1 MRLSPRSNTLYAC
14 TPQDPARILYLCN
27 TASPL
32 DATTSIPPHLSQRMS
47 KTTTTSFFSWRG
59 AFQIAL
65 AVAAFFMVDPYIR
78 KLLSFVQEHCIAELS
93 PCGFGA
99 FICLLVVCCFCLLF
113 GRYKNTY
120 IPVQLRCGLLLLAA
134 AYLYYRYYGVSS
146 CYDFWKISFCGWKM
160 PLVAWTDLL
169 LLPIAFC
176 LLRAR
181 KKNDISVSREE
192 VAPEQMGVQPIEMD
206 RAIEL
211 DAEDRLDFRGMIK
224 GLFADLSSLDLRE
237 ESLTMGIV
245 AQWGQGKSSFI
256 NLLMKK
262 AGDHGDVV
270 VRFTP
275 RASKSV
281 HHIQDDFFDLF
292 ATGLSKYYMG
302 FGFLLG
308 RYTKHLGLLGQYEW
322 TRPLESVLTLL
333 LPEKNVEAINE
344 AIASIEKRVYVAIDD
359 LDRLTGEEI
368 IEVLKLIDRNASFH
382 NVVFVMA
389 YDKAYINNV
398 LRQYL
403 DHGLDH
409 SFIDKYVTWEVMLPD
424 QREYLKDFMLL
435 SLKSRLP
442 EEFPSIR
449 KSWRV
454 YDVDLIV
461 EHLGSI
467 RHLKRYVNLLVL
479 QYKGIQDRVDPMDFL
494 LLSLLR
500 YKYIAVYHRLLEVE
514 GWLVLA
520 GANSD
525 GDPFYL
531 MDLNR
536 VTRDFE
542 VNGWDGKAQEILC
555 RLFGSLSDFS
565 RIDPNFPL
573 PNAIAFAY
581 AFPDYFRYID
591 RQEEGNSLRQ
601 ELKYEGAV
609 HDE

>member
-1 MRLSPRSNTLYAC
+1 M
-14 TPQDPARILYLCN
+14 
-27 TASPL
+27 
-32 DATTSIPPHLSQRMS
+32 
-47 KTTTTSFFSWRG
+47 
-59 AFQIAL
+59 
-65 AVAAFFMVDPYIR
+65 
-78 KLLSFVQEHCIAELS
+78 
-93 PCGFGA
+93 
-99 FICLLVVCCFCLLF
+99 
-113 GRYKNTY
+113 
-120 IPVQLRCGLLLLAA
+120 
-134 AYLYYRYYGVSS
+134 
-146 CYDFWKISFCGWKM
+146 
-160 PLVAWTDLL
+160 DLL

-176 LLRAR
+176 LLRAH
-181 KKNDISVSREE
+181 KKQDISVPMQE

-224 GLFADLSSLDLRE
+224 GLFADLSSLDLRK

-270 VRFTP
+270 VRFNP
-275 RASKSV
+275 RTSKSV

-292 ATGLSKYYMG
+292 AAGLSKYYVG
-302 FGFLLG
+302 FGF
-308 RYTKHLGLLGQYEW
+308 
-322 TRPLESVLTLL
+322 V
-333 LPEKNVEAINE
+333 PEKNVEAINE

-442 EEFPSIR
+442 EEFPSIQ

-454 YDVDLIV
+454 GDVDLIV

-479 QYKGIQDRVDPMDFL
+479 QYKGIQGRVNPMDFL

-565 RIDPNFPL
+565 RIDTNFLL

>member
-1 MRLSPRSNTLYAC
+1 
-14 TPQDPARILYLCN
+14 
-27 TASPL
+27 
-32 DATTSIPPHLSQRMS
+32 MS

-65 AVAAFFMVDPYIR
+65 AVAAFLMVDPYIR

-93 PCGFGA
+93 PHWFGA
-99 FICLLVVCCFCLLF
+99 FVCLLVVCCFYILL
-113 GRYKNTY
+113 GRYRNTY

-134 AYLYYRYYGVSS
+134 AYLYYRISPCYYYRLSPEF
-146 CYDFWKISFCGWKM
+146 YFWRIPLGDWKLI
-160 PLVAWTDLL
+160 PIAWMDLL

-176 LLRAR
+176 LLRAH
-181 KKNDISVSREE
+181 KKQDISVPMQE

-224 GLFADLSSLDLRE
+224 GLFADLSSLDLRK

-270 VRFTP
+270 VRFNP
-275 RASKSV
+275 RTSKSV

-292 ATGLSKYYMG
+292 AAGLSKYYVG

-322 TRPLESVLTLL
+322 TRPLESLLTLL

-442 EEFPSIR
+442 EEFPSIQ

-454 YDVDLIV
+454 GDVDLIV

-479 QYKGIQDRVDPMDFL
+479 QYKGIQGRVNPMDFL

-565 RIDPNFPL
+565 RIDTNFLL

>member
-1 MRLSPRSNTLYAC
+1 
-14 TPQDPARILYLCN
+14 
-27 TASPL
+27 
-32 DATTSIPPHLSQRMS
+32 MS

-93 PCGFGA
+93 PYGFGA
-99 FICLLVVCCFCLLF
+99 FVCLLVVCCFCLLF

-120 IPVQLRCGLLLLAA
+120 IPVQLRWGLLLLAA
-134 AYLYYRYYGVSS
+134 AYLYYRISPCYYYRLSPEF
-146 CYDFWKISFCGWKM
+146 YFWRIPLGDWKLI
-160 PLVAWTDLL
+160 PIAWMDLL

-256 NLLMKK
+256 NLLMEK
-262 AGDHGDVV
+262 AGDYGDVV
-270 VRFTP
+270 VRFNP

-322 TRPLESVLTLL
+322 TRPLESLLTLL

-442 EEFPSIR
+442 EEFPSIQ

-454 YDVDLIV
+454 DDVDLIV

-479 QYKGIQDRVDPMDFL
+479 QYKGIQGRVDPMDFL

-500 YKYIAVYHRLLEVE
+500 YSYLPVYHRLLEGG

-520 GANSD
+520 GVDSEGEA
-525 GDPFYL
+525 FYL

-536 VTRDFE
+536 VARDFE
-542 VNGWDGKAQEILC
+542 ANSWDAKAQEILC
-555 RLFGSLSDFS
+555 RLFYLYSDFT
-565 RIDPNFPL
+565 RMDPTSPR
-573 PNAIAFAY
+573 PNAIACAY
-581 AFPDYFRYID
+581 AFPYYFRYI
-591 RQEEGNSLRQ
+591 EG
-601 ELKYEGAV
+601 
-609 HDE
+609 

>member
-1 MRLSPRSNTLYAC
+1 MRLFSWSNTLYAC
-14 TPQDPARILYLCN
+14 ALQDPARILYLCN

-32 DATTSIPPHLSQRMS
+32 DATTSIPTHLSQRMD
-47 KTTTTSFFSWRG
+47 KTTTICPVSWRG
-59 AFQIAL
+59 FFQIAL

-93 PCGFGA
+93 PKWFGA
-99 FICLLVVCCFCLLF
+99 FVCLLVVCCCYILPR
-113 GRYKNTY
+113 RYKRTY
-120 IPVQLRCGLLLLAA
+120 IPVQLRWGLLLLAA
-134 AYLYYRYYGVSS
+134 AYLYYRLSPEFY
-146 CYDFWKISFCGWKM
+146 FWRIPLGDWKLI
-160 PLVAWTDLL
+160 PIAWTDLL

-181 KKNDISVSREE
+181 KKQDISVPMQE

-224 GLFADLSSLDLRE
+224 GLFADLSSLDLEE

-270 VRFTP
+270 VRFNP

-322 TRPLESVLTLL
+322 TRPLESLLTLL

-359 LDRLTGEEI
+359 LDRLTGGEI

-403 DHGLDH
+403 DHDLDH

-424 QREYLKDFMLL
+424 QRAYLKDFMLL

-442 EEFPSIR
+442 EEFPSIQ

-479 QYKGIQDRVDPMDFL
+479 QYKGIQGRVNPMDFL

-565 RIDPNFPL
+565 RIDPNFLL

-581 AFPDYFRYID
+581 AFPDYFIYID

>member
-1 MRLSPRSNTLYAC
+1 
-14 TPQDPARILYLCN
+14 
-27 TASPL
+27 
-32 DATTSIPPHLSQRMS
+32 MS
-47 KTTTTSFFSWRG
+47 KTTTTCPISWRG
-59 AFQIAL
+59 FFQIAL
-65 AVAAFFMVDPYIR
+65 AVAAFSMVDPYIR

-93 PCGFGA
+93 PYGFGA
-99 FICLLVVCCFCLLF
+99 FVCLLVVCCFCLLF

-120 IPVQLRCGLLLLAA
+120 IPVQLRWGLLLLAA
-134 AYLYYRYYGVSS
+134 AYLYYRISPCYYYRLSPEF
-146 CYDFWKISFCGWKM
+146 YFWRIPLGDWKLI
-160 PLVAWTDLL
+160 PIAWMDLL

-256 NLLMKK
+256 NLLMEK
-262 AGDHGDVV
+262 AGDYGDVV
-270 VRFTP
+270 VRFNP

-322 TRPLESVLTLL
+322 TRPLESLLTLL

-442 EEFPSIR
+442 EEFPSIQ

-454 YDVDLIV
+454 DDVDLIV

-479 QYKGIQDRVDPMDFL
+479 QYKGIQGRVDPMDFL

-500 YKYIAVYHRLLEVE
+500 YSYLPVYHRLLEGG

-520 GANSD
+520 GVDSEGEA
-525 GDPFYL
+525 FYL

-536 VTRDFE
+536 VARDFE
-542 VNGWDGKAQEILC
+542 ANSWDAKAQEILC
-555 RLFGSLSDFS
+555 RLFYLYSDFT
-565 RIDPNFPL
+565 RMDPTSPR
-573 PNAIAFAY
+573 PNAIACAY
-581 AFPDYFRYID
+581 AFPYYFRYI
-591 RQEEGNSLRQ
+591 EG
-601 ELKYEGAV
+601 
-609 HDE
+609 

>member
-1 MRLSPRSNTLYAC
+1 
-14 TPQDPARILYLCN
+14 
-27 TASPL
+27 
-32 DATTSIPPHLSQRMS
+32 MS
-47 KTTTTSFFSWRG
+47 KTTTTCPVSWRG
-59 AFQIAL
+59 FFQIAL

-78 KLLSFVQEHCIAELS
+78 KLLSFVQEYCIAELS
-93 PCGFGA
+93 PHWFGA
-99 FICLLVVCCFCLLF
+99 FVCLLVVCCFYILL
-113 GRYKNTY
+113 GRYRNTY
-120 IPVQLRCGLLLLAA
+120 IPVQLRCGLLLVAA
-134 AYLYYRYYGVSS
+134 AYLYYRLSPCYYYRLSPEF
-146 CYDFWKISFCGWKM
+146 YFWRIPLGDWKLI
-160 PLVAWTDLL
+160 PIAWTDLL

-181 KKNDISVSREE
+181 KKQDVSVPMQE
-192 VAPEQMGVQPIEMD
+192 VTPEQMGVQPIEMD

-270 VRFTP
+270 VRFNP

-322 TRPLESVLTLL
+322 TRPLESLLTLL

-442 EEFPSIR
+442 EEFPSIQ

-454 YDVDLIV
+454 HDIDLIV
-461 EHLGSI
+461 EHLRSI
-467 RHLKRYVNLLVL
+467 RHLRRYINLLVL
-479 QYKGIQDRVDPMDFL
+479 QYKGIQGRVDPMDFL

-500 YKYIAVYHRLLEVE
+500 YSYLPVYQRLLEGG

-520 GANSD
+520 GVNSE
-525 GDPFYL
+525 GDAFYL

-536 VTRDFE
+536 VARDFE

-555 RLFGSLSDFS
+555 RLFGLLSDFS
-565 RIDPNFPL
+565 RIDPNSPL

-581 AFPDYFRYID
+581 AFPYYFRYID
-591 RQEEGNSLRQ
+591 REEEGNSLRQ
-601 ELKYEGAV
+601 ELKYEGAA

>member
-1 MRLSPRSNTLYAC
+1 
-14 TPQDPARILYLCN
+14 
-27 TASPL
+27 
-32 DATTSIPPHLSQRMS
+32 
-47 KTTTTSFFSWRG
+47 
-59 AFQIAL
+59 
-65 AVAAFFMVDPYIR
+65 MVDPYIR

-93 PCGFGA
+93 PYGFGA
-99 FICLLVVCCFCLLF
+99 FVCLLVVCCFCLLF

-120 IPVQLRCGLLLLAA
+120 IPVQLRWGLLLLAA
-134 AYLYYRYYGVSS
+134 AYLYYRISPCYYYRLSPEF
-146 CYDFWKISFCGWKM
+146 YFWRIPLGDWKLI
-160 PLVAWTDLL
+160 PIAWMDLL

-256 NLLMKK
+256 NLLMEK
-262 AGDHGDVV
+262 AGDYGDVV
-270 VRFTP
+270 VRFNP

-322 TRPLESVLTLL
+322 TRPLESLLTLL

-442 EEFPSIR
+442 EEFPSIQ

-454 YDVDLIV
+454 DDVDLIV

-479 QYKGIQDRVDPMDFL
+479 QYKGIQGRVDPMDFL

-500 YKYIAVYHRLLEVE
+500 YSYLPVYHRLLEGG

-520 GANSD
+520 GVDSEGEA
-525 GDPFYL
+525 FYL

-536 VTRDFE
+536 VARDFE
-542 VNGWDGKAQEILC
+542 ANSWDAKAQEILC
-555 RLFGSLSDFS
+555 RLFYLYSDFT
-565 RIDPNFPL
+565 RMDPTSPR
-573 PNAIAFAY
+573 PNAIACAY
-581 AFPDYFRYID
+581 AFPYYFRYI
-591 RQEEGNSLRQ
+591 EG
-601 ELKYEGAV
+601 
-609 HDE
+609 

>member
-1 MRLSPRSNTLYAC
+1 
-14 TPQDPARILYLCN
+14 
-27 TASPL
+27 
-32 DATTSIPPHLSQRMS
+32 MS
-47 KTTTTSFFSWRG
+47 KTTTTCPVSWRG
-59 AFQIAL
+59 FFQIAL
-65 AVAAFFMVDPYIR
+65 AVAAFSMVDPYIR

-93 PCGFGA
+93 PYGFGA
-99 FICLLVVCCFCLLF
+99 FVCLLVVCCFCLLF

-120 IPVQLRCGLLLLAA
+120 IPVQLRWGLLLLAA
-134 AYLYYRYYGVSS
+134 AYLYYRISPCYYYRLSPEF
-146 CYDFWKISFCGWKM
+146 YFWRIPLGDWKLI
-160 PLVAWTDLL
+160 PIAWMDLL

-256 NLLMKK
+256 NLLMEK
-262 AGDHGDVV
+262 AGDYGDVV
-270 VRFTP
+270 VRFNP

-322 TRPLESVLTLL
+322 TRPLESLLTLL

-442 EEFPSIR
+442 EEFPSIQ

-454 YDVDLIV
+454 DDVDLIV

-479 QYKGIQDRVDPMDFL
+479 QYKGIQGRVDPMDFL

-500 YKYIAVYHRLLEVE
+500 YSYLPVYHRLLEGG

-520 GANSD
+520 GVDSEGEA
-525 GDPFYL
+525 FYL

-536 VTRDFE
+536 VARDFE
-542 VNGWDGKAQEILC
+542 ANSWDAKAQEILC
-555 RLFGSLSDFS
+555 RLFYLYSDFT
-565 RIDPNFPL
+565 RMDPTSPR
-573 PNAIAFAY
+573 PNAIACAY
-581 AFPDYFRYID
+581 AFPYYFRYI
-591 RQEEGNSLRQ
+591 EG
-601 ELKYEGAV
+601 
-609 HDE
+609 

>member
-1 MRLSPRSNTLYAC
+1 
-14 TPQDPARILYLCN
+14 
-27 TASPL
+27 
-32 DATTSIPPHLSQRMS
+32 MS

-59 AFQIAL
+59 FFQIGL

-93 PCGFGA
+93 PYGFGA
-99 FICLLVVCCFCLLF
+99 FVCLLVVCCFCLLF

-120 IPVQLRCGLLLLAA
+120 IPVQLRWGLLLLAA
-134 AYLYYRYYGVSS
+134 VYLYYRYYGVNS

-169 LLPIAFC
+169 LLPIAFY
-176 LLRAR
+176 LLQAC
-181 KKNDISVSREE
+181 KKKDISVAKQE
-192 VAPEQMGVQPIEMD
+192 VAPEQMGVQPIQND
-206 RAIEL
+206 VAIKRECDDWL
-211 DAEDRLDFRGMIK
+211 GFSATVKVLFEDLC
-224 GLFADLSSLDLRE
+224 LLDLRR
-237 ESLTMGIV
+237 ESLTMGVI
-245 AQWGQGKSSFI
+245 AEWGKGKSSFI

-262 AGDHGDVV
+262 AEDHGDVV
-270 VRFTP
+270 VRFNP

-322 TRPLESVLTLL
+322 TRPLESLLTLL

-389 YDKAYINNV
+389 YDKAYVNNV

-442 EEFPSIR
+442 EEFPSIQ

-479 QYKGIQDRVDPMDFL
+479 QYKGIQGRVNPMDFL

-565 RIDPNFPL
+565 RIDTNFLL

>member
-1 MRLSPRSNTLYAC
+1 
-14 TPQDPARILYLCN
+14 
-27 TASPL
+27 
-32 DATTSIPPHLSQRMS
+32 
-47 KTTTTSFFSWRG
+47 
-59 AFQIAL
+59 
-65 AVAAFFMVDPYIR
+65 MVDPYIR

-93 PCGFGA
+93 PHWFGA
-99 FICLLVVCCFCLLF
+99 FVCLLVVCCFCLLF

-120 IPVQLRCGLLLLAA
+120 IPVQLRWGLLLVAL
-134 AYLYYRYYGVSS
+134 AYLYYRVSPMFD
-146 CYDFWKISFCGWKM
+146 YWRIPLGNWKLI
-160 PLVAWTDLL
+160 PIAWTDLL
-169 LLPIAFC
+169 LLPIVFC

-192 VAPEQMGVQPIEMD
+192 VAPKQMRAQAIQNDV
-206 RAIEL
+206 AIERECDDWL
-211 DAEDRLDFRGMIK
+211 GFSSMV
-224 GLFADLSSLDLRE
+224 GLLFEDLSTLDLSG
-237 ESLTMGIV
+237 ESLTMGII
-245 AQWGQGKSSFI
+245 AQWGKGKSSFI
-256 NLLMKK
+256 NLLMAK
-262 AGDHGDVV
+262 AKEQRGVV
-270 VRFTP
+270 VCFNP
-275 RASKSV
+275 RSSKNVSQ
-281 HHIQDDFFDLF
+281 IQEDFFDTF
-292 ATGLSKYYMG
+292 AKELSIYYTG

-322 TRPLESVLTLL
+322 TRPLESLLTLL

-389 YDKAYINNV
+389 YDKAYVNNV

-442 EEFPSIR
+442 EEFPSIQ

-479 QYKGIQDRVDPMDFL
+479 QYKGIQGRVNPMDFL

-609 HDE
+609 HDK